1 MQNLRIVLS
10 AALLGLI
17 ASPVFAQGGFG
28 TRVAAGA
35 GVVYIAEPNNIAR
48 SGLVYVY
55 TPGSDGKWSE
65 TAKIAAPDASIADR
79 FGAALAASG
88 QMLLASRLSDN
99 EGRGATY
106 VFERRGN
113 SWQNIGRLTANDAAP
128 NDSVGAA
135 LALGENVALLGAP
148 AGNEKKGAV
157 YVLRRAADGRW
168 EQEAKLTA
176 SDGQAG
182 DGFGRAV
189 ALSGDR
195 ILVGAPGQAKNRGGV
210 YLFVHQGNTWKEE
223 GRMVARTVSENS
235 LLGSSV
241 AILRDWF
248 IASAPGRDENTGAV
262 YLFEKNPQ
270 APGYAA
276 YQRLFPFEAAS
287 NSRFGNQISVVN
299 DELWIG
305 SPGADQFRGTIYRFH
320 YDNDAQDWTLTR
332 KLSYFDPKRG
342 AGGFAGAFAVSGNV
356 AISGL
361 PNSDFGAGS
370 AVVLTRAPD
379 GEWKPQGEVMSQ
391 PESFARVSGRART
404 CENSKAADFECGN
417 VDLLG
422 FLPLSAIGGKRGVQL
437 SGIWGWTDAQ
447 SGREYA
453 LVGRMDGTSFVD
465 VSDPSNPVY
474 LGDLPLTQGAN
485 PNIWREIKVYKDHA
499 YIVADGAGKH
509 GMQVFDL
516 TQLRSVKDAPVTFKP
531 TMTYEGIFSAHN
543 IVINEDK
550 GFAYATGSNGGA
562 NTCGGALHM
571 IDIRQPR
578 NPKFVGCFADPLT
591 GIQKTGYTH
600 DAQCVTY
607 KGPDAK
613 YKGREICFNS
623 SETALGISDVTD
635 KAKPVA
641 ISRASY
647 PNVQYSHQGWLSEDH
662 RYFYMNDEGD
672 EASGVVPKTRT
683 IIWDLT
689 DLDDPQ
695 VLSEFFSPTGAIDH
709 NLYIK
714 GDTMYQSHYVAGL
727 RIVDIKDKKNPKEIG
742 FLDSVPNSPN
752 SPTFAGS
759 WSNYPFFKSGT
770 IVFTSMR
777 EGLFIVKYKQPR
789 IVS

>member
-1 MQNLRIVLS
+1 MQNCRIVF
-10 AALLGLI
+10 ATALLGLL
-17 ASPVFAQGGFG
+17 ASPVCAQGGFG

-35 GVVYIAEPNNIAR
+35 GVVYIAEPNNIVR

-65 TAKIAAPDASIADR
+65 IAKIAAPDAAIADR
-79 FGAALAASG
+79 FGAAIAASG
-88 QMLLASRLSDN
+88 QILLASRLSDN

-113 SWQNIGRLTANDAAP
+113 SWQSIGRLTANDAAP

-148 AGNEKKGAV
+148 SANEKKGAV

-176 SDGQAG
+176 SGGQAG

-189 ALSGDR
+189 AVSGDR

-210 YLFVHQGNTWKEE
+210 YLFIRQGNAWKEE
-223 GRMVARTVSENS
+223 GRMVARTVTENS

-241 AILRDWF
+241 VILRDWF

-270 APGYAA
+270 APGYIA

-299 DELWIG
+299 NELWIG

-320 YDNDAQDWTLTR
+320 YDDAAQDWTLTR

-361 PNSDFGAGS
+361 PNSDFGEGS
-370 AVVLTRAPD
+370 AVVLTRAAD
-379 GEWKPQGEVMSQ
+379 GEWPQGEVMSQ

-404 CENSKAADFECGN
+404 CENSKAADFDCGN

-437 SGIWGWTDAQ
+437 SGIWGWTDTQ

-485 PNIWREIKVYKDHA
+485 PNIWREIKVYKDTRTSWLTA
-499 YIVADGAGKH
+499 PANTACR
-509 GMQVFDL
+509 FDL
-516 TQLRSVKDAPVTFKP
+516 TQLRSVKVHRSRSSPPRHTRA
-531 TMTYEGIFSAHN
+531 FSAHT
-543 IVINEDK
+543 ILWSMKTRVCLRHRQQRRR
-550 GFAYATGSNGGA
+550 

-571 IDIRQPR
+571 IDIRQPMIR
-578 NPKFVGCFADPLT
+578 N
-591 GIQKTGYTH
+591 
-600 DAQCVTY
+600 
-607 KGPDAK
+607 
-613 YKGREICFNS
+613 
-623 SETALGISDVTD
+623 
-635 KAKPVA
+635 
-641 ISRASY
+641 SRAA
-647 PNVQYSHQGWLSEDH
+647 PD
-662 RYFYMNDEGD
+662 R
-672 EASGVVPKTRT
+672 
-683 IIWDLT
+683 
-689 DLDDPQ
+689 
-695 VLSEFFSPTGAIDH
+695 
-709 NLYIK
+709 
-714 GDTMYQSHYVAGL
+714 
-727 RIVDIKDKKNPKEIG
+727 
-742 FLDSVPNSPN
+742 
-752 SPTFAGS
+752 
-759 WSNYPFFKSGT
+759 
-770 IVFTSMR
+770 
-777 EGLFIVKYKQPR
+777 
-789 IVS
+789 